1 MKLVGLKIK
10 AWALGFKE
18 LLFSDAVV
26 TGSED
31 GLLSSSSSIVAIGGT
46 VGGKQ
51 DT

>member
-10 AWALGFKE
+10 AGALGFKE

-31 GLLSSSSSIVAIGGT
+31 GLSLSSSIVATGGT
-46 VGGKQ
+46 VEGEQ